1 MANRGR
7 VRPQGGASE
16 LRLSLPAEGGG
27 SPDRDDFFRNDVEF
41 HRRTAGSY
49 DEKVTRE
56 FALYHRARL
65 EPFLDRV
72 AQGKPGGLVLD
83 LGCGTGVV
91 ALAAA
96 ARGFRVVGVDHSP
109 EMLAIARRKLHTAGL
124 ANRVELE
131 AGEVDRLR
139 FGDGEFDG
147 VLCQGLLHHLPELGS
162 CLDEVDRVLKP
173 GGFLYI
179 SEPTRDATPLKRAL
193 VLMWRAVR
201 RPRPPTREDEPET
214 AEEPISSAELCR
226 HLDRLG
232 FRYSVEYLTHLPRL
246 HRYLPDTIRLV
257 LTNALSRPWRR
268 RQGDLVFVYGSARES
283 G

>member
-1 MANRGR
+1 M
-7 VRPQGGASE
+7 
-16 LRLSLPAEGGG
+16 
-27 SPDRDDFFRNDVEF
+27 
-41 HRRTAGSY
+41 
-49 DEKVTRE
+49 
-56 FALYHRARL
+56 
-65 EPFLDRV
+65 
-72 AQGKPGGLVLD
+72 LD

-91 ALAAA
+91 SLAAA
-96 ARGFRVVGVDHSP
+96 ARGLCVVGVDHSP
-109 EMLAIARRKLHTAGL
+109 EMLGIARRKVWAAGL
-124 ANRVELE
+124 ADRVELE
-131 AGEVDRLR
+131 AGEADRLR

-179 SEPTRDATPLKRAL
+179 SEPTRDATPLKRVL
-193 VLMWRAVR
+193 VRLWRAVR
-201 RPRPPTREDEPET
+201 RRRPPAGEDEPET
-214 AEEPISSAELCR
+214 VEEPISSAELCR

-268 RQGDLVFVYGSARES
+268 RRGDLVFVYGRAPD
-283 G
+283 

>member
-1 MANRGR
+1 M
-7 VRPQGGASE
+7 
-16 LRLSLPAEGGG
+16 
-27 SPDRDDFFRNDVEF
+27 DRNEFSRSDIEF
-41 HRRTAGSY
+41 HRKTAGSY
-49 DEKVTRE
+49 DEKITRE
-56 FALYHRARL
+56 FAIYHRTRL
-65 EPFLDRV
+65 DPFLDRI
-72 AQGKPGGLVLD
+72 AQEKPRVLVLD

-91 ALAAA
+91 TLAAA
-96 ARGFRVVGVDHSP
+96 ERGFRVVGVDHSP
-109 EMLAIARRKLHTAGL
+109 EMIEIARRKVDAAGL
-124 ANRVELE
+124 AERVELE
-131 AGEVDRLR
+131 AGEADRLR

-193 VLMWRAVR
+193 LRTWRAMR
-201 RPRPPTREDEPET
+201 RPRPPAREDEPET
-214 AEEPISSAELCR
+214 VEKPISSAELFR

-246 HRYLPDTIRLV
+246 HRYLPDRIRLV

-268 RQGDLVFVYGSARES
+268 RQGDLVFVYAWARRPH
-283 G
+283 GIA